1 MLICEDDKRPDF
13 PTKPRILVAVPE
25 GWQLVPIEPTMAMC
39 TAYERAMKDYI
50 EKLPASIR
58 HRRRMFPG
66 GYLVPEA
73 IKLKIRWKAMLKA
86 SPQPNGERAS
96 G

>member
-1 MLICEDDKRPDF
+1 MVPD
-13 PTKPRILVAVPE
+13 
-25 GWQLVPIEPTMAMC
+25 GWKLVPVEPTLAMC
-39 TAYERAMKDYI
+39 TAYERAMKDHI

-73 IKLKIRWKAMLKA
+73 IKLKIRWQAMLKA
-86 SPQPNGERAS
+86 APLPPSHSETP
-96 G
+96 